1 MTCAE
6 MEHVLPEIV
15 EGVRTADQEAHLQ
28 NCRECSGI
36 LADVLEIRQQAR
48 SLQASEEPSSRV
60 WQSISTT
67 LGEWRSEME
76 LIAEQARE
84 LQASE
89 EPNPRVWDSI
99 QETLNEWR
107 SEMNQISEEAG
118 VLADAEP
125 SPRVWN
131 SLEIELR
138 KEGLIRRPEP
148 LVAAGRSPGWRW
160 AWLAPVAAALV
171 VVGVTVY
178 KPGDGTQRATMAKK
192 TIAAS
197 VLTDDQYDQQVLAG
211 VAWRAPGMRAVY
223 ENNLRSVNAY
233 IRDARQS
240 VKDDPTDPQ
249 AQESLMNAY
258 EQKSMLYEMALDR
271 SLP

>member
-6 MEHVLPEIV
+6 MKHVLPEMV
-15 EGVRTADQEAHLQ
+15 EGARTADQEAHLQ

-36 LADVLEIRQQAR
+36 LADVLEIRQRAR
-48 SLQASEEPSSRV
+48 SLQASEEPSPRV

-67 LGEWRSEME
+67 LGEWRSDMD
-76 LIAEQARE
+76 LIAGQARL

-89 EPNPRVWDSI
+89 EPSPGVWNSI
-99 QETLNEWR
+99 QATLNEWR
-107 SEMNQISEEAG
+107 SEMNQVSEEAG

-148 LVAAGRSPGWRW
+148 LVAAGRSTGWRW

-171 VVGVTVY
+171 VVGVTLY
-178 KPGDGTQRATMAKK
+178 ERGDAPQRAASTTKLPVS
-192 TIAAS
+192 AS
-197 VLTDDQYDQQVLAG
+197 VMEDQRMLEAVG
-211 VAWRAPGMRAVY
+211 SRAPAMRAVY

-233 IRDARQS
+233 IRDAEQS
-240 VKDDPTDPQ
+240 VKDDPTDPE
-249 AQESLMNAY
+249 AQYSLVNAY

>member
-6 MEHVLPEIV
+6 MEHVLPEIA

-28 NCRECSGI
+28 NCRECSGV

-48 SLQASEEPSSRV
+48 SLQASEEPSPRV
-60 WQSISTT
+60 WHSISTT
-67 LGEWRSEME
+67 LGEWRSETD

-89 EPNPRVWDSI
+89 EPSPRVWDSI
-99 QETLNEWR
+99 QATLKEWR
-107 SEMNQISEEAG
+107 SEMNEISEEAK

-148 LVAAGRSPGWRW
+148 LVPALRSPGWRW

-171 VVGVTVY
+171 VVGVTLY
-178 KPGDGTQRATMAKK
+178 ERGDVPQRT
-192 TIAAS
+192 TPITAS
-197 VLTDDQYDQQVLAG
+197 ALEDQKMLEAVGL
-211 VAWRAPGMRAVY
+211 RAPAMRAVY

-233 IRDARQS
+233 IRDAEQS

-249 AQESLMNAY
+249 AQESLVNAY
-258 EQKSMLYEMALDR
+258 EQKSMVYEMALDR